1 MNERSAALAKRIE
14 QGAAELA
21 AYAEGLNEAQWAAV
35 VKPDGRTV
43 GVIVHHVASMYPIEI
58 QIAQEVGA
66 GKAVEGVTWGAV
78 AEINA
83 KHAKEYAAVTKR
95 EALEALR
102 MNSRAAA
109 EAVRG
114 LTDQQLDT
122 AAGFSLSAHAPM
134 TAQFVIEDH
143 ALRHAWHHL
152 AKIRATLEA
161 REQVAA
167 L

>member
-1 MNERSAALAKRIE
+1 MES
-14 QGAAELA
+14 
-21 AYAEGLNEAQWAAV
+21 QW
-35 VKPDGRTV
+35 PP
-43 GVIVHHVASMYPIEI
+43 VAP
-58 QIAQEVGA
+58 
-66 GKAVEGVTWGAV
+66 
-78 AEINA
+78 
-83 KHAKEYAAVTKR
+83 KEYAAVTKR

-102 MNSRAAA
+102 SNSRAAA

-161 REQVAA
+161 PEPVAA
-167 L
+167 R